1 MITEEE
7 IRKALDIKGTY
18 NFTEGASEDIYTML
32 NKIQTELKVPKNQY
46 NKYGNYSFR
55 NAEDI
60 IEAVK
65 PLLKELGVVLILTDR
80 VEEVAGKVYVCATA
94 KLYNKYGYYIE
105 ARAYAREKEQP
116 EGIMSEPMLTG
127 SASSY
132 ARKYALNGLFAL
144 DDPKDPDDNIEAKK
158 EAKKEEPVEDSKPK
172 PSPKQLKIIKDNLE
186 PVKLDSVLGSM
197 GFRTIEELDKDSAS
211 AIVKKIFDGVI

>member
-7 IRKALDIKGTY
+7 NPIASYIKDD
-18 NFTEGASEDIYTML
+18 NIEEIYMKL
-32 NKIQTELKVPKNQY
+32 NRIQTELKVPKSQYNQY
-46 NKYGNYSFR
+46 GKYSFR

-65 PLLKELGVVLILTDR
+65 PLLKELGLVLILTDR
-80 VEEVAGKVYVCATA
+80 IEEWAGKIYVCAKA
-94 KLYNKYGYYIE
+94 MLYNKSGYSVE

-158 EAKKEEPVEDSKPK
+158 EAKKEEPVEASKPK
-172 PSPKQLKIIKDNLE
+172 PTPKQLQIIRDNLE